1 MISIK
6 EIEHLAD
13 LSKLKVTETDINK
26 LLVEMKEVV
35 DFVRCQDS
43 DNILM
48 ENKNVNKSGTIENLR
63 SDFVNNPYDRTD
75 ILKNTQNT
83 ENGFF
88 VIDKREHIK

>member
-1 MISIK
+1 
-6 EIEHLAD
+6 
-13 LSKLKVTETDINK
+13 VTETDINK